1 MMVLEFVLGNLFI
14 IYTVILHI
22 LSPGTFM
29 DILTSFCNI
38 WAVAGILLIALSV
51 YRIKHGYSLWSRLQ
65 KKWKKII
72 LSFAGVCTLI
82 ALVNMIFI
90 LTPKTVN
97 LTQAENDAEFLT
109 GRTFVFLLG
118 GGIDKKGKL
127 PKSVMNRVDK
137 AAEYLNINEE
147 AVCVVTGGTLKW
159 LPYAEAPE
167 LKRQLVKR
175 GVSPDR
181 IFVEDQA
188 LDTIQNFQKGTEAL
202 EKELGISRQEIL
214 GSPVIAVSNR
224 YHLRRAQ
231 RLAKR
236 MGFTNVSGLGAPTP
250 IFYIPMSYLREICAY
265 VKLNLR
271 ILLTGEPAK
280 WMKND

>member
-38 WAVAGILLIALSV
+38 WAVAGFCLIALSV
-51 YRIKHGYSLWSRLQ
+51 YRVKHGHSLWSRLQ
-65 KKWKKII
+65 KKWKKVI
-72 LSFAGVCTLI
+72 LSFAGICTLI

-188 LDTIQNFQKGTEAL
+188 LDTIQNFQKGTAVFEN
-202 EKELGISRQEIL
+202 ELGISRQEIL
-214 GSPVIAVSNR
+214 ASPVIAVSNR

-236 MGFTNVSGLGAPTP
+236 MGFTNVSGIGAKTP
-250 IFYIPMSYLREICAY
+250 LFYIPMAYLREICAY